1 MAGFFQTNN
10 PNDSNATNANDESIL
25 GAIQKAGTTYNTLK
39 NMDLKQVIKNEFVEG
54 DDAGEYRNVLFNG
67 PEYAPPSAAYSSTR
81 SAISNRLN
89 VLASNS
95 NTVKNNTPT
104 STINI
109 QPAVQGFGSYL
120 DGILPPD
127 IATAAGAFSA
137 SMQQIKNISSIPI
150 EKFAQVVTNLET
162 TKGLNVNGTSVPT
175 DTTLAQQGL
184 ALIALGNGPFGTY
197 TMSNFLG
204 CMSGLPYLGINV
216 RQLIQELETTNLY
229 TIYRNLYLA
238 VTWEQATATWNGT
251 SFTYT
256 DRGGGYGRGTSAPS
270 VTVGGNPA
278 TAIIGTDPTDLTT
291 FGRLISITYSGAAGA
306 VVIAPPPGGGFPT
319 MNTIIQGYI
328 DDANDEI
335 ESIKN
340 NNPSKAQQLITNWE
354 LTGTL
359 LSGEQRAIATG
370 LPIRVPNSSPDDL
383 REPTLAGYPS
393 TQYTFVDSIPQ
404 YATFTQPN
412 MYSQTLEAIAD
423 LNTIGGRSLVGM
435 LRQARNQNRLTE
447 IGVPLDNNIDDK
459 LTKKQESQLIANGT
473 LAGSIPASLQTE
485 LGSPTPFGYYDD
497 ADNRYYSDGVAVDT
511 GQADE
516 PGSFAGSRYQN
527 LISPELSVIY
537 ASDVLLPSTYSVQE
551 AIDEVIRCN
560 CDCWDNI

>member
-1 MAGFFQTNN
+1 MAGFFENLRLVSERSTLDDMGA
-10 PNDSNATNANDESIL
+10 PASNAYATTSTNTSIT
-25 GAIQKAGTTYNTLK
+25 Q
-39 NMDLKQVIKNEFVEG
+39 
-54 DDAGEYRNVLFNG
+54 
-67 PEYAPPSAAYSSTR
+67 SSDIPILNSET
-81 SAISNRLN
+81 SN
-89 VLASNS
+89 
-95 NTVKNNTPT
+95 
-104 STINI
+104 TINI
-109 QPAVQGFGSYL
+109 QPTLSGFGAYL

-127 IATAAGAFSA
+127 MATACGAFSA

-204 CMSGLPYLGINV
+204 CMSGLPYLGINI

-256 DRGGGYGRGTSAPS
+256 DRGGGYGRGTGAPS

-291 FGRLISITYSGAAGA
+291 YGRIVTLSYSGPAGA

-340 NNPSKAQQLITNWE
+340 NQPAKAQQLITNWE

-370 LPIRVPNSSPDDL
+370 LPIRVPNSSPDNL

-497 ADNRYYSDGVAVDT
+497 ADDRYYSDGVAVDT